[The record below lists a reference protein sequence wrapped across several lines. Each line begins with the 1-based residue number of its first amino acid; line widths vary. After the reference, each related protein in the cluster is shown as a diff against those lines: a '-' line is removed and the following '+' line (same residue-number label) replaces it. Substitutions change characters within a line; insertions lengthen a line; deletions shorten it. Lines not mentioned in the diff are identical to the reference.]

1 MADAPDGGYFGEGLS
16 ENEGTI
22 IATF

>member
-1 MADAPDGGYFGEGLS
+1 MVDAPDGGYFGEGLS